1 MQVGASRHIL
11 SAFLI
16 VLGAGQFFAQD
27 GEQTTIKTK
36 TVAATE
42 TKADH
47 KVLIIPFEP
56 RLYNSEIDRSIN
68 AETKLS
74 AKDIKY
80 KFRDGLN
87 EQLYKALR
95 ASKYNAVDFM
105 SDTVLYK
112 KELASIYQY
121 LTYDYVKVPD
131 QKNYKVP
138 SREKEQKKIE
148 NGQLVVETNS
158 DARFMDARITN
169 AKALQAI
176 QAKYRSDLFLF
187 INELDIKAGGT
198 ADPGAAADNSGMR
211 KIIVHY
217 TIMNSSGVEI
227 NSGTVEEEFD
237 PSLNIPKKIIDKHF
251 SKIAV
256 TLLQRMN
263 KALGPKK

>member
-1 MQVGASRHIL
+1 MHIGAHKHIL
-11 SAFLI
+11 SVI
-16 VLGAGQFFAQD
+16 VVTASVLQLQAQD
-27 GEQTTIKTK
+27 GGQTTIKTK
-36 TVAATE
+36 TVAVAE
-42 TKADH
+42 AKAEH

-56 RLYNSEIDRSIN
+56 RLYNSEIDRAIN

-87 EQLYKALR
+87 AQLYKVLR
-95 ASKYNAVDFM
+95 TSKYSAVDFM

-176 QAKYRSDLFLF
+176 QAKYRSDMFLF

-198 ADPGAAADNSGMR
+198 ADPGTSANTSGMR

-217 TIMNSSGVEI
+217 TIINNSGVEI

-237 PSLNIPKKIIDKHF
+237 PSLNVPKKIIDKHF